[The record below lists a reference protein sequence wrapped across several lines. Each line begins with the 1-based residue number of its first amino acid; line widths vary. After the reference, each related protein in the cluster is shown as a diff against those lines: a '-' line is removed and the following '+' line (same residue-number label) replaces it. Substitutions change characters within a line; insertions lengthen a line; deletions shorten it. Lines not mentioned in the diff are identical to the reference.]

1 MSYYKTTRQEYL
13 KVKKGGQSALDEV
26 ISVAVEAALKDY
38 GSTNSDEQIK
48 EAYNNGH
55 KDASRELEKR
65 YKKEISKAIKEAQRA
80 AFEEGRKSQK
90 EYLTR
95 KEKERILAS
104 MQEERILKEKKELS
118 SELLMCYISNM
129 NRDANIKDAIN
140 TSKALTV
147 ATCVTVLKEKFW
159 KKGYDKRLPVFLEE
173 LIRLESNLSVSEIDD
188 MCRFARK
195 YIEQICEE

>member
-38 GSTNSDEQIK
+38 GSTGSDEQIK
-48 EAYNNGH
+48 EAYNDGYQ
-55 KDASRELEKR
+55 DASKELEKR
-65 YKKEISKAIKEAQRA
+65 YTKEISKAIKEAQRD

-147 ATCVTVLKEKFW
+147 AICVTVLKEKFW